1 MPAAPLLSRR
11 CRSHRRLNCYTDVCQ
26 PSALSNFV
34 SKCAFLRKEHRK
46 MSSRK
51 WQALLTTVLT
61 RILLIVGALG
71 TATAAPP
78 TEPKKNQIVV
88 PATCTTEDGQ
98 SFTTTFVINGMAKT
112 GLLTDST
119 GNIVITSYTV
129 SYYDDQHNLLD
140 TDKYNTGTKL
150 NSKDDILSCSGQVT
164 TDLEGI
170 GDNVTA
176 FYDFKGFLT
185 TPTR

>member
-1 MPAAPLLSRR
+1 
-11 CRSHRRLNCYTDVCQ
+11 
-26 PSALSNFV
+26 
-34 SKCAFLRKEHRK
+34 

-61 RILLIVGALG
+61 LILLIVGALG

-78 TEPKKNQIVV
+78 TKPKMNQIVV
-88 PATCTTEDGQ
+88 PATCKTEDGQ

-119 GNIVITSYTV
+119 GNIVMTSYTV

-140 TDKYNTGTKL
+140 TDTFDTGTKL
-150 NSKDDILSCSGQVT
+150 NSQDDIVSCTGEVET
-164 TDLEGI
+164 TLQGL
-170 GDNVTA
+170 GDVTA
-176 FYDFKGFLT
+176 VYEFKGFLT
-185 TPTR
+185 PTR

>member
-1 MPAAPLLSRR
+1 
-11 CRSHRRLNCYTDVCQ
+11 
-26 PSALSNFV
+26 
-34 SKCAFLRKEHRK
+34 

-61 RILLIVGALG
+61 LILLIVGALG

-119 GNIVITSYTV
+119 GNIVMTSYTV

-140 TDKYNTGTKL
+140 TDTFDTGTKL
-150 NSKDDILSCSGQVT
+150 NSQDDIVSCTGEVET
-164 TDLEGI
+164 TLQGL
-170 GDNVTA
+170 GDVTA
-176 FYDFKGFLT
+176 VYEFKGFLT
-185 TPTR
+185 PTR

>member
-1 MPAAPLLSRR
+1 MSR
-11 CRSHRRLNCYTDVCQ
+11 
-26 PSALSNFV
+26 
-34 SKCAFLRKEHRK
+34 
-46 MSSRK
+46 RK

-61 RILLIVGALG
+61 LILLIVGTLG

-78 TEPKKNQIVV
+78 TEPKMNQIVV

-140 TDKYNTGTKL
+140 TDTFDTGTKL
-150 NSKDDILSCSGQVT
+150 NSQDDIVSCTGEVET
-164 TDLEGI
+164 TLQGL
-170 GDNVTA
+170 GDVTA
-176 FYDFKGFLT
+176 VYEFQGFLT
-185 TPTR
+185 PTR